1 VVAHGV
7 EGRAYLVTGAASGIG
22 KGTATAL
29 VGAGATVALVDR
41 DEDRLTSV
49 ASSLGASAR
58 ALPTDVAD
66 ERQVA
71 AAVDATVAAFGRLDG
86 VATCAGV
93 FDPAD
98 LVDLDALD
106 MDVYDRV
113 LGINLR
119 GTVLVLRAALPHLGR
134 GSAVV
139 TIAST
144 AGLRGHG
151 FGPAYTA
158 SKGGV
163 IALTRLLA
171 LQYGARGIRVNC
183 VCPGATAGEGMGAAF
198 LDADGSASLVAG
210 VPLGRAGQA
219 AELGATI
226 ASLLGD
232 DHTYLT
238 GQVIAVDGGATVR

>member
-1 VVAHGV
+1 SSRSSPRAPCAPPSGSSPARSHPARPDPAPERDMAAHGV

-29 VGAGATVALVDR
+29 VAAGASVALLDR

-58 ALPTDVAD
+58 ALPTDVA
-66 ERQVA
+66 EEVQVA
-71 AAVDATVAAFGRLDG
+71 AAVDATIAAFGRLDG

-119 GTVLVLRAALPHLGR
+119 GTVLVL
-134 GSAVV
+134 
-139 TIAST
+139 
-144 AGLRGHG
+144 
-151 FGPAYTA
+151 
-158 SKGGV
+158 
-163 IALTRLLA
+163 
-171 LQYGARGIRVNC
+171 
-183 VCPGATAGEGMGAAF
+183 
-198 LDADGSASLVAG
+198 
-210 VPLGRAGQA
+210 
-219 AELGATI
+219 
-226 ASLLGD
+226 
-232 DHTYLT
+232 
-238 GQVIAVDGGATVR
+238 